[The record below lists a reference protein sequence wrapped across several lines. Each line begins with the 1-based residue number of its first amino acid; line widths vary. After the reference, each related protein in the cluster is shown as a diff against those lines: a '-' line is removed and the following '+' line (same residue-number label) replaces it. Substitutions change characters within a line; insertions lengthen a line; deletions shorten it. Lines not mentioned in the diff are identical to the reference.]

1 MQIYYL
7 ESLPKAGRVSVSG
20 TSPVGTAFS
29 PPSAPPKCHCSNYR
43 GNRKGKLARGN
54 VNFVLAAPLPFLS
67 HFFYGTTW
75 ELTDHRLKAVTDIV
89 WSLPAS

>member
-29 PPSAPPKCHCSNYR
+29 PPSASPKCHCSNYR
-43 GNRKGKLARGN
+43 GNRKGKLAGGN
-54 VNFVLAAPLPFLS
+54 VNFVLAALLPFLS
-67 HFFYGTTW
+67 HFFMGLLRSPQTTG
-75 ELTDHRLKAVTDIV
+75 
-89 WSLPAS
+89 